1 MPRKNKEITIKSME
15 EMNKIMLIVLLDQ
28 YLPNLVSFIG
38 YFLCNRTFVGMA
50 IKYILFVD

>member
-1 MPRKNKEITIKSME
+1 MPRKNKEITIKSTE